1 MIRAED
7 HIRLAYKIAMRFDPT
22 RPIDDTETL
31 GDALVGLTRAAQMFD
46 ESRGFQFTTYA
57 WRVISVEIMTNR
69 RRRNRRNPL
78 FMDLADSTGLA
89 PQCHRDLT
97 REIERFEEISTMR
110 SHIQQLPRRNRTII
124 EARLA
129 GRTLEDIGSQMG
141 ITKERVRQLE
151 GQAIGWLR
159 QSMAASGAMG

>member
-57 WRVISVEIMTNR
+57 WKVIAVEIMINL

-78 FMDLADSTGLA
+78 FMDLADSSGFA

-97 REIERFEEISTMR
+97 REIERLREISTMR
-110 SHIQQLPRRNRTII
+110 SHIQQLPLRHRTII

-159 QSMAASGAMG
+159 QSMTASGAMG